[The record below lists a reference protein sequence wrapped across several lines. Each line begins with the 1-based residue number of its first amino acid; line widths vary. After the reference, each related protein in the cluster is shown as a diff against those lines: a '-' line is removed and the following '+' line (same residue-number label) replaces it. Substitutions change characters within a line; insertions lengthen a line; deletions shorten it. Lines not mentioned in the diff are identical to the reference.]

1 MIENELPYIM
11 EDSLNIDNRT
21 QGNLDWSE
29 LEMRHAERWNS
40 SVKNHKRNCFTTM
53 TFKLESL
60 ANTNRNRI
68 RSLEQRIKDSID
80 ERIKR
85 MYQSELETAKEN
97 YNKKVAEIK
106 DMTQKADIYATL
118 LINGV
123 ITITKEGN

>member
-1 MIENELPYIM
+1 
-11 EDSLNIDNRT
+11 
-21 QGNLDWSE
+21 
-29 LEMRHAERWNS
+29 
-40 SVKNHKRNCFTTM
+40 
-53 TFKLESL
+53 
-60 ANTNRNRI
+60 
-68 RSLEQRIKDSID
+68 
-80 ERIKR
+80 